1 MNKFIFAVVLISFHF
16 FGNIASA
23 QEVHLQPNDRSETRE
38 IIIRKDGD
46 KETKITVQVEGDKVL
61 INGKPIMES
70 NEDGI
75 IIKKKNMMIAEGMP
89 LMMDGNF
96 NIEDEN
102 DSTAFLGVTT
112 EASKDGVEII
122 SVSKE
127 SAAEKAG
134 LKEGDI
140 ITKINDKKI
149 EDPQSLSEVVTSYK
163 PSQEVKISYI
173 RNGKVKTTK
182 ATLQLKKQIQRRVMI
197 IKNDRANGADGPG
210 MSDFKNNM
218 DLILP
223 GLAEDLGMNNIEFNF
238 DNVPRKQKLGI
249 KIQDTEEGNSV
260 KILDVADSSAAANA
274 GLKKDDLITE
284 IDGKKINNTDD
295 AREQLQ
301 ETKDK
306 NKYNIKAKRNGVEM
320 NFEIKMPKKLKTAEL

>member
-1 MNKFIFAVVLISFHF
+1 MNKFIFAVVFISFLF
-16 FGNIASA
+16 LGNIASA

-46 KETKITVQVEGDKVL
+46 KETKITVEVEGDKVL

-70 NEDGI
+70 NEDVI

-89 LMMDGNF
+89 LMMEGNF

-112 EASKDGVEII
+112 KASKDGVEII

-140 ITKINDKKI
+140 IIKINDKKI

-197 IKNDRANGADGPG
+197 IKNDREHGADGPG
-210 MSDFKNNM
+210 MPDFKNNM

-223 GLAEDLGMNNIEFNF
+223 GLAEDLGMNGMEFNF
-238 DNVPRKQKLGI
+238 NRGPRKQKLGI
-249 KIQDTEEGNSV
+249 KIQDIEEGNAV

-274 GLKKDDLITE
+274 GLKKDDIITE

-320 NFEIKMPKKLKTAEL
+320 NFEIKIPKKLKTAEL

>member
-1 MNKFIFAVVLISFHF
+1 MNKFIIAVVLISFLF
-16 FGNIASA
+16 LGNIASA
-23 QEVHLQPNDRSETRE
+23 QEVHLEPNDRSETRE

-70 NEDGI
+70 NEDGV

-149 EDPQSLSEVVTSYK
+149 EDPQSLSQTVTSYK

-173 RNGKVKTTK
+173 RNGKAKTTK

-197 IKNDRANGADGPG
+197 IKNDREHGADGPG

-274 GLKKDDLITE
+274 GLKMDDLITE